1 MVLFLMQIV
10 ASFWLR
16 LVHNVY
22 VRTYRTLLSIGAH
35 VEIDTTHTVSLNGCE
50 ESGTDLEFKPF
61 KPLKF
66 SVEYVP
72 ISRRPMKRG
81 YVATFI
87 YSSDSEGR
95 VSVR

>member
-1 MVLFLMQIV
+1 ML
-10 ASFWLR
+10 
-16 LVHNVY
+16 LVFKY
-22 VRTYRTLLSIGAH
+22 MLLIFMS
-35 VEIDTTHTVSLNGCE
+35 EFDTTHTVSLNGCE
-50 ESGTDLEFKPF
+50 ETDTDLEFKPF

-81 YVATFI
+81 YN
-87 YSSDSEGR
+87 SDSEGS